1 MKIVEFII
9 IFVCLDA
16 LSLYLV
22 PYKRPSTDFS
32 GNCFTVTRGK
42 KKKKRK
48 ALAKLALAGSLIK
61 AKIELLLK
69 ILGAHLQIKFFAIAL
84 IGLLINIARFWID
97 VKRGGTPSKVSWR
110 LPDEPNVFTL
120 FTCSGT
126 YTRFGG
132 QTMFHYLYKWI
143 FCTLFQSK
151 IHVYHIWK
159 LLLILSPVNTYVRR
173 QTVVCRHSRSTL
185 LSFPSTSL
193 CLYAQTHYLLLHIV
207 VYRYVTLDFVYI
219 CRRSLTV
226 ILSSAAVSRLQCSFK
241 ISFSIS
247 SRMIT

>member
-1 MKIVEFII
+1 MLLASIACCVIVIVSLSLTHLRALQFILTNTTLPSDQIVEFII

-16 LSLYLV
+16 LSLYLLF
-22 PYKRPSTDFS
+22 PCKRPSTDFS

-48 ALAKLALAGSLIK
+48 AFAKLALAGTLIK

-120 FTCSGT
+120 FSCSGT
-126 YTRFGG
+126 HTRFGD
-132 QTMFHYLYKWI
+132 QTMFHSLY
-143 FCTLFQSK
+143 
-151 IHVYHIWK
+151 
-159 LLLILSPVNTYVRR
+159 NE
-173 QTVVCRHSRSTL
+173 
-185 LSFPSTSL
+185 
-193 CLYAQTHYLLLHIV
+193 
-207 VYRYVTLDFVYI
+207 
-219 CRRSLTV
+219 
-226 ILSSAAVSRLQCSFK
+226 SSAPL
-241 ISFSIS
+241 FSQKYMCIIYENS
-247 SRMIT
+247 Y